1 MAGLT
6 KTYSGDLTQ
15 TIAGKLWDAIKD
27 RMDEKGENQPSK
39 KVRQAAR
46 ELKKDDPDAT
56 KVQDKSLRETVLK
69 IFGPIDAKLVATE
82 RKVDNLAGKVSS
94 VTAGLVDTQNL
105 IINQNQIL
113 EDKFDTILQL
123 LTGQNDIGRKEEEN
137 AKFKQ
142 LEFFDDLEEDLS

>member
-15 TIAGKLWDAIKD
+15 TIAGKLWDEIKD
-27 RMDEKGENQPSK
+27 RLDEGKEGKPSK
-39 KVRQAAR
+39 EVRQAAR
-46 ELKKDDPDAT
+46 ELKEDDPDAT

-82 RKVDNLAGKVSS
+82 RKVDNLSGKVSA
-94 VTAGLVDTQNL
+94 VTANLIDTQTL

-113 EDKFDTILQL
+113 EDKFDTILQVL
-123 LTGQNDIGRKEEEN
+123 MCC
-137 AKFKQ
+137 FC
-142 LEFFDDLEEDLS
+142 LSI